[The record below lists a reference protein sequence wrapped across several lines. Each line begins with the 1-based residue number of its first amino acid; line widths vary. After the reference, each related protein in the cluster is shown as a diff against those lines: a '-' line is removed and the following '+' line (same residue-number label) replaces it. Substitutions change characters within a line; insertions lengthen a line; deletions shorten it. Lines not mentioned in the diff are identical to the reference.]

1 MSKYLL
7 CSIIVETIEHS
18 LEHTILDTFIVQ
30 RIMPVMEKFINRE
43 KAIIIFASLFIIV
56 AVFSWTQEIIEEEK
70 FPVVD
75 SLFADSLEIVE
86 NLQSDSLFYVA
97 DSVDYQVENEIIK
110 LSGNTSVTYHTS
122 IINADTIMIN
132 LKKEQAFA
140 KGKSYLQDGSQNMLG
155 RDICYDLQTKW
166 GLVTSGASKFDKGY
180 YYGTEIRKIDDDTYD
195 IDDGVFTTCD
205 ALHPHFYI
213 KSKELRFYRDDKFV
227 AKPVVFYVNHFP
239 VFGFPFGTFTLKRGR
254 QSGIMV
260 PSPGWNKTRGKYL
273 ENIAYYFAYRNHAD
287 FTLALDYYELTG
299 WELGFRSKYK
309 QRYVHNGFFNA
320 ILQKKIEGH
329 RISQYEWNIKSRH
342 HHDFGNRTTFDMNLN
357 FISSKRVWEGSEDLD
372 ERLAEKITSSMAF
385 KKPLFNSTLY
395 ISANYTDDLE
405 NKTKNITLPS
415 MSYSLPSRPVY
426 EIFVNEIDN
435 IPEDVWWE
443 NFSYSYRVKAT
454 HEGDI
459 NDSTATIWDVL
470 YDDTIGHDTTYVT
483 GNQHNAGVKH
493 TASLSYSYKLKGWLN
508 LTQSVSGNEAWFDRD
523 INDVKFVRGM
533 DYNTFSS
540 LSFNLYG
547 IRTMPGLYISTI
559 RHIVTPKMSF
569 TYRPDFSENDRF
581 YSFGGIGVS
590 SAVKSRKVSFSLGNK
605 WQLKLAAL
613 KSVKERKINDFF
625 SINSNISYDYEK
637 DNGFSDISHSV
648 KLKPNKI
655 SFGIV
660 DISTNTS
667 GNFSQATYDL
677 GVKSWDPRD
686 WELGVTNWNFNITSS
701 LKISGDANYVDY
713 FPLAKNDFVSGDFFS
728 SDSIDTDTERTIT
741 TLEELDELDKEAKNW
756 AFTVSHIYKLNKA
769 QYAIDDYTST
779 LRMSVSARITKNWA
793 ISYDNYIDME
803 ADELVSHNFT
813 ITRDLHC
820 WKMTLK
826 YTKQGDYWNYK
837 FQLFN
842 IKLPDALKF
851 RTSDHS

>member
-1 MSKYLL
+1 M
-7 CSIIVETIEHS
+7 
-18 LEHTILDTFIVQ
+18 HTILDTFVVP
-30 RIMPVMEKFINRE
+30 RIMPNMKISVNKE
-43 KAIIIFASLFIIV
+43 KAIIIFASIFIV
-56 AVFSWTQEIIEEEK
+56 AAVFSWTQETVEEEK
-70 FPVVD
+70 SHTVD
-75 SLFADSLEIVE
+75 SLFTDSLEVIVS
-86 NLQSDSLFYVA
+86 LQSDSLIYVA
-97 DSVDYQVENEIIK
+97 DSIDYNIESEIIQ
-110 LSGNTSVTYHTS
+110 LSGNTSVTYHSS
-122 IINADTIMIN
+122 IIKADTIMIN
-132 LKKEQAFA
+132 LKMEQAFA

-195 IDDGVFTTCD
+195 VDDGVFTTCD

-213 KSKELRFYRDDKFV
+213 KSKELRFYRNDKFV

-254 QSGIMV
+254 QSGILV
-260 PSPGWNKTRGKYL
+260 PSPGWNKRKGKYL
-273 ENIAYYFAYRNHAD
+273 ENIAYYFAYRDHAD

-309 QRYVHNGFFNA
+309 QRYVHYGFFNA
-320 ILQKKIEGH
+320 ILQKKIEGPQ
-329 RISQYEWNIKSRH
+329 ISQYEWNIKSRH
-342 HHDFGNRTTFDMNLN
+342 HHDFGNKTTFDMNLN

-395 ISANYTDDLE
+395 ISANYIDDLE
-405 NKTKNITLPS
+405 NQTKDITLPS
-415 MSYSLPSRPVY
+415 ISYSLPSRPVY
-426 EIFVNEIDN
+426 EIFVNEIDD

-443 NFSYSYRVKAT
+443 NFSYSYKVKAT

-459 NDSTATIWDVL
+459 NDSTATIWDIL
-470 YDDTIGHDTTYVT
+470 YDDTLGPDTTYAT

-493 TASLSYSYKLKGWLN
+493 VASLSYSYKLKGWLN
-508 LTQSVSGNEAWFDRD
+508 LSQSVSGNEAWFDRD
-523 INDVKFVRGM
+523 KNNVKFVRGM
-533 DYNTFSS
+533 DYNSNSS

-547 IRTMPGLYISTI
+547 MRALPGFYVSAI
-559 RHIVTPKMSF
+559 RHIITPKLSF

-590 SAVKSRKVSFSLGNK
+590 SAIKSRKVSFSLGNK
-605 WQLKLAAL
+605 WQLKLAAI
-613 KSVKERKINDFF
+613 KKIKERKINDFF
-625 SINSNISYDYEK
+625 SITSSISYDYEK

-648 KLKPNKI
+648 KLRPNKI
-655 SFGIV
+655 SFGVV
-660 DISTNTS
+660 DISTNSS
-667 GNFSQATYDL
+667 GSFSQATYDL
-677 GVKSWDPRD
+677 GVSDWDPRN
-686 WELGVTNWNFNITSS
+686 WELGVTNWNFNITSA
-701 LKISGDANYVDY
+701 LKFSGDANYVDY

-741 TLEELDELDKEAKNW
+741 TLEELDELNREAKNW
-756 AFTVSHIYKLNKA
+756 AFTVSHIFKLNKA
-769 QYAIDDYTST
+769 QYAIDDYSSN

-793 ISYDNYIDME
+793 ISYDNYIDLE

-820 WKMTLK
+820 WKMTFR
-826 YTKQGDYWNYK
+826 YTKQGDYWNYQFK
-837 FQLFN
+837 LFD
-842 IKLPDALKF
+842 IKLEDALKF
-851 RTSDHS
+851 STSDHS

>member
-1 MSKYLL
+1 M
-7 CSIIVETIEHS
+7 
-18 LEHTILDTFIVQ
+18 HTTLDTFIVA
-30 RIMPVMEKFINRE
+30 RIMPAMKRFVNRE
-43 KAIIIFASLFIIV
+43 KAIIIFASIFVIV
-56 AVFSWTQEIIEEEK
+56 AVFSWTQETIEEEK
-70 FPVVD
+70 PHAAD
-75 SLFADSLEIVE
+75 SLFADSLAVIEI
-86 NLQSDSLFYVA
+86 LQSDSLTYVA
-97 DSVDYQVENEIIK
+97 DSVDYQVENEIIQ
-110 LSGNTSVTYHTS
+110 LSGNTSVTYHSS
-122 IINADTIMIN
+122 IINADTIMID

-155 RDICYDLQTKW
+155 KDICYDLQTKW
-166 GLVTSGASKFDKGY
+166 GLVTSGASKFDKGF

-195 IDDGVFTTCD
+195 VDDGVFTTCN

-260 PSPGWNKTRGKYL
+260 PSPGWNNRKGKYL
-273 ENIAYYFAYRNHAD
+273 ENIAYYFAYRDNAD

-309 QRYVHNGFFNA
+309 QRYVQNGFFNA
-320 ILQKKIEGH
+320 ILQKKIEGPQ
-329 RISQYEWNIKSRH
+329 ISQYEWNIKSRH
-342 HHDFGNRTTFDMNLN
+342 HHDFGNKTTFDMDLN

-395 ISANYTDDLE
+395 ISADYTDDLE
-405 NKTKNITLPS
+405 NKTKDITLPS
-415 MSYSLPSRPVY
+415 ISYSLPSRPIY
-426 EIFVNEIDN
+426 EIFVNDIDN
-435 IPEDVWWE
+435 IPDDVWWE

-470 YDDTIGHDTTYVT
+470 YDDTIGPDTTYAT

-493 TASLSYSYKLKGWLN
+493 MASLSYSYKLKGWLN
-508 LTQSVSGNEAWFDRD
+508 LSQSVSGNEAWFDRD
-523 INDVKFVRGM
+523 KNNVKFVRGM
-533 DYNTFSS
+533 DYNSTSV

-547 IRTMPGLYISTI
+547 MRALPGFYISAM
-559 RHIVTPKMSF
+559 RHIITPRLSF

-590 SAVKSRKVSFSLGNK
+590 STVKSRKVSFSLGNK
-605 WQLKLAAL
+605 WQLKLAATEN
-613 KSVKERKINDFF
+613 KKERKINDFF
-625 SINSNISYDYEK
+625 NIDSSISYDYEQ
-637 DNGFSDISHSV
+637 DNGFSNISHSL
-648 KLKPNKI
+648 KLMPSKI
-655 SFGIV
+655 SFGIM
-660 DISTNTS
+660 DISTNPK

-677 GVKSWDPRD
+677 DVNGWDPRD
-686 WELGVTNWNFNITSS
+686 WELGVTNWDFS
-701 LKISGDANYVDY
+701 LVSALKLSGDANYVDY
-713 FPLAKNDFVSGDFFS
+713 FPLAKNEFDSGDFFG
-728 SDSIDTDTERTIT
+728 SDSIDIETEQTIT

-756 AFTVSHIYKLNKA
+756 AFSVSHIFKLNKA
-769 QYAIDDYTST
+769 QYAIDEYTSN

-793 ISYDNYIDME
+793 ISYDNYIDLE
-803 ADELVSHNFT
+803 TNELISHNFL
-813 ITRDLHC
+813 ITRDIHC
-820 WKMTLK
+820 WKMTFK

-851 RTSDHS
+851 RTSDNS